1 MRAIRSAHTKPEITV
16 RRVAHGL
23 GFRFR
28 LHRRDLPGNP
38 DLVFPSRKRIVFVHG
53 CFWHQHPSPRCADAR
68 MPRSRQDYW
77 IPKFQRT
84 RERDKTNAA
93 ILRAAGWKILIVW
106 ECETNDEVV
115 LRRRLKAFLSRP

>member
-1 MRAIRSAHTKPEITV
+1 
-16 RRVAHGL
+16 
-23 GFRFR
+23 
-28 LHRRDLPGNP
+28 
-38 DLVFPSRKRIVFVHG
+38 
-53 CFWHQHPSPRCADAR
+53 